1 MLCMMSLFRLFFNV
15 WYEFIC
21 FFYVRYGIILFYLVV
36 MLFSFFFCLFRRIL
50 MRDCMFWLFSWVFF
64 TVCISLE
71 ELVREF
77 LK

>member
-1 MLCMMSLFRLFFNV
+1 MLSMSLRVFYVR
-15 WYEFIC
+15 YEFILWV
-21 FFYVRYGIILFYLVV
+21 FKVRYGIILFYLVV